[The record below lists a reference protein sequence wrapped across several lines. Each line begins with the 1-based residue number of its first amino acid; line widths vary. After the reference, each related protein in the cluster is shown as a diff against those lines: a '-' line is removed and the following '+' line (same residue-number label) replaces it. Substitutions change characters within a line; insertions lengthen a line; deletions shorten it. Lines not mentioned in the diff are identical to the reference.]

1 MTKRIDD
8 SGLAKEIQE
17 ALKRNGIGVPKVEAE
32 EEIIELIKNSFD
44 KRAIYVP
51 GVFIYYQESI
61 DDRREIYID
70 QDKKDEVWKIIHNS
84 KVIKCVDENMQSN
97 LSLKRNVKGR

>member
-1 MTKRIDD
+1 MANKIDD
-8 SGLAKEIQE
+8 SGLAQEIQE
-17 ALKRNGIGVPKVEAE
+17 ALKRNGIGGPKAETE
-32 EEIIELIKNSFD
+32 EEIVELIKNSFD

-70 QDKKDEVWKIIHNS
+70 QDKKEQVWKIIHNS

-97 LSLKRNVKGR
+97 LSLKRNVKER

>member
-1 MTKRIDD
+1 MANKIDD
-8 SGLAKEIQE
+8 SGLAQEIQE
-17 ALKRNGIGVPKVEAE
+17 ALKRNGIGVPKAETE
-32 EEIIELIKNSFD
+32 EEIVELIKNSFD

-70 QDKKDEVWKIIHNS
+70 QDKKEQVWKIIHNS
-84 KVIKCVDENMQSN
+84 KVIKCVDENMQSF
-97 LSLKRNVKGR
+97 LSLNEENL